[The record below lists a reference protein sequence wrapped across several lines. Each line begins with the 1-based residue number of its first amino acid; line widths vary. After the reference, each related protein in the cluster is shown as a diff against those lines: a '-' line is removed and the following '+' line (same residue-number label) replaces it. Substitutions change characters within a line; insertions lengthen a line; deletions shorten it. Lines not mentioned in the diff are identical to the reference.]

1 MNLGSHQRS
10 PLSSYLRLACGWAGP
25 LGWAALLTW
34 FLATIPIRAG
44 SITREVFLDIGGESL
59 RDLTN
64 SPAYPD
70 SPSFVETLTDFFEA
84 PTDQFDSYGQR
95 IHGYLVPPVSG
106 NYRFWIASDDNGALY
121 LSTDESPNQ
130 VRLIARVPEWT
141 SSREWDRFSEQRS
154 TLINLQADKA
164 YYIQALMK
172 EGGGGDNLAV
182 RWLRPDGVDE
192 GPIPATYLLPWG
204 TAFTAPEISQ
214 QPTNTTAI
222 EGQFATFVVQVT
234 NVDPVT
240 AQWHRNGVNLA
251 GEKALVLRYGPVT
264 LADNGATFGVV
275 LTNRIGSTNST
286 LGLLAVLPDTTPP
299 TLVSAGNLG
308 ASRIQLRFSEPVEAA
323 SASLLANFS
332 VSGGVTVSS
341 AVVESDPRV
350 VTLAVFPLTFAQNYT
365 VTVRGVRDRANTPNT
380 ILPESPIS
388 FLALEL
394 VSQGIGVSG
403 GSLTRL
409 GTGAF
414 AVSGAGRG
422 SGGTSDEAHFA
433 WEQHTGN
440 FDVQVRVDTLQVTD
454 PYVQA
459 GLMARGELGTNSPYA
474 AVFTGSAQVGSYFES
489 RTSAGAASTKTSPRG
504 GFLFNG
510 RQTWLRLQRVNNLL
524 TGYGSFDGVTWTVL
538 GSATVTLGSPVYVG
552 LASSSRQPALP
563 ATARFHDYGSTTS
576 LVTGTNLTDREPL
589 GPTTRRTGVL
599 ISEIMYH
606 PKPPAGVT
614 GNLEF
619 IELYNAGP
627 IFEDVGGWRISG
639 AVEYTFPP
647 GYRLEA
653 GAFVVVAADPA
664 ALQSAHALSGVLG
677 PFSGALNNA
686 GEVIQLLDSFGA
698 LKLEIEYSPRH
709 PWPEAADGA
718 GCSLVLSRPSWGAE
732 DPRAWSASEQV
743 GGSPGSHDAVVPNP
757 LRGVVINEFL
767 ARATGGQPDF
777 IELFNRNSTEVVL
790 DGCILT
796 DDPTTNRF
804 RIPTGTVIPGRGH
817 LSLDENQF
825 GFGLSAAGEGIFLLS
840 PDGTLVLDA
849 LYFEGQENGVS
860 SGRSPD
866 GAALV
871 RRLVQPTPGTPN
883 APWRREDIVINEIMY
898 RPISWND
905 LDEYVE
911 LHNRSSHLVDLSG
924 WRFTEGID
932 FEFGPG
938 VTLAPGG
945 YLVVAR
951 DAARLR
957 GNHPQVDPAR
967 IVGDFAGRL
976 SNRGERL
983 TLARPDD
990 IVSTDPSGGRET
1002 NRTYIVIAQ
1011 AVYRDEDRWHRW
1023 ADGGGSSLELT
1034 DPDADP
1040 LEPANWADSDE
1051 TGKAPWTTIS
1061 FTGNLDHGMES
1072 WRLDRFQIGLL
1083 GAGECLVDDVEFFLA
1098 GGQNLLSNGS
1108 FEREGGWESAGNHVR
1123 SRLQTDGA
1131 FSGNGCLQIIA
1142 QGDGDTG
1149 PNSVRTP
1156 IASRPLPSGSA
1167 TIRAKVRWQR
1177 GWPEILFRTRGN
1189 WIEAAERM
1197 IVPTNLGTP
1206 GRVNSRR
1213 LANAGPV
1220 ITDVRHTPL
1229 LPAAN
1234 EAVTVTARVAD
1245 PDGVGTVLLRYRVDP
1260 STTATTV
1267 TMRDDGTGGDVAA
1280 GDGIYT
1286 AVLPGRSTRTLV
1298 AFRVQATDGRAAS
1311 ASRVFPPAYPESECL
1326 VRWGDPAPAGSFAH
1340 YHLWSTQATEE
1351 ARGNSY
1357 GLNNLYRDATLVY
1370 GNIRAIYGV
1379 GFRDKGSPY
1388 HGGTGDFAVQVPH
1401 DDLLL
1406 GAEDRVLA
1414 LTGNGDAEETGMR
1427 TQVAN
1432 WIASRLGIP
1441 HLHSHYLRLYR
1452 NGDPYSN
1459 VMEDLEQPNNRF
1471 AEGFFPAVDEGDLYK
1486 IAVWFEF
1493 NDDDRGFDARGAT
1506 LQRFNS
1512 AGLGLKPARY
1522 RWNWQTRGW
1531 LGSANNLTNI
1541 FNLVTAANASSDY
1554 TARMEAVAD
1563 MEQWMRVFAFNR
1575 ICGNWD
1581 SWTFSVGQN
1590 MYIYFQPGERAK
1602 LLPWDIDFVLGR
1614 GNGPTDPLGGGSLGG
1629 SSQDPVADAF
1639 YNTPSFRRALFRAY
1653 LDAAGGPLLPEQYQP
1668 QLDAR
1673 QAVLQRN
1680 GFSVGG
1686 NGQLRDPQVI
1696 ATYIDARRNYLLS
1709 RVNAADRPFAIT
1721 TSGGN
1726 DFSSSQPFAT
1736 LAGTAPF
1743 AVATIEVNG
1752 VAYPL
1757 RWTNPNTFSVV
1768 VPLTAAVNSLTLVGK
1783 DRSGKPVSGATDT
1796 ITVTYEGLVPRVEEF
1811 VVINEIQ
1818 YDAPDSGGSF
1828 LELYNRSTTTPFD
1841 LSGFVLGGVGYTFP
1855 AHSVIPPNSYLVLAK
1870 DRTAF
1875 ALAYGNLIPVFDQFP
1890 GSLDNGGETLT
1901 LIRPGSGPEGDTIIS
1916 SVRYDDDP
1924 PWPAAAAGQG
1934 PSLQL
1939 LDPALGSWRVANWWA
1954 TPIGD
1959 PNQVTPGRA
1968 NAGRTTLTAFPTLW
1982 INEVLPDNVNGP
1994 VDNRGER
2001 EPFIEIYNR
2010 GTNAVE
2016 LASLYLTDSY
2026 DELTRWAFPA
2036 GTPPLEPGG
2045 FLLVWADGEPSE
2057 TTATSLHAGF
2067 RLDPSQGSVALV
2079 RRLSPSAPPE
2089 VLDYINY
2096 SQLPAGRSFGSY
2108 PDGEPRGR
2116 RTFFQV
2122 TPGAANDP
2130 AFPPVSVVIN
2140 EFMASNTRTLTN
2152 VVNGLKDDWFELYN
2166 PGTTAVDLTGY
2177 YLSDSLNDRTQF
2189 QIPPG
2194 FVVPPGGF
2202 LLVWADD
2209 ETAANTNGSPHLHV
2223 NFKLSAGGEEIGLFG
2238 PDGALVDGI
2247 SFGPQE
2253 SNVSEG
2259 RFPDGD
2265 LGGLIAM
2272 EEPTPGTANRLAGG
2286 NRPPVITAIP
2296 DQFAAEGELLQF
2308 AVVATDDPAQ
2318 VIRYGLGADAP
2329 PEALIDEGTGL
2340 FSWTPTEL
2348 QGPGTYVFTVSATD
2362 NGTPARSST
2371 ARVTVEVI
2379 EVNDPPLFRGVV
2391 DRSVDERSTLSFA
2404 LEAFDS
2410 DLPPQTLV
2418 FALEEPIPPGL
2429 ELDPETG
2436 GVTWTPTEAQGPGT
2450 YPIRVR
2456 VMDNGV
2462 PPASAVAD
2470 FTITVNEVNNP
2481 PDLAEI
2487 QPQSVDEGQ
2496 IFALQVIASDSDHP
2510 PAALQYRLE
2519 GTLPP
2524 GISIHPDTG
2533 LITWV
2538 PGEADGPGSYVIVV
2552 RVTEKNAD
2560 ALSTTRS
2567 FGLMVNEVN
2576 TPPLLSPVADLTAY
2590 EGSTVRFR
2598 ATAADLD
2605 LPAQTLTFSLVG
2617 TVPKGAL
2624 VEPSSGEFVW
2634 EIPADFGTASQEF
2647 TLRVSDSGPGGLG
2660 ATATFQIHVLPTF
2673 RIVINEI
2680 MYRPSVPQ
2688 AEYLELKNASTKTTW
2703 DLSGYRLVGDSLEF
2717 VFPAETWLAPGAL
2730 LCVARDATAFVA
2742 AYGAGPRLA
2751 GVWQG
2756 ELGTAGDY
2764 LRLLPPAPATE
2775 ALSAVRFS
2783 ASAPWPEAANGG
2795 GAALQLIDDRRDPA
2809 RVANWTAVSASTG
2822 TRSLL
2827 VMTNLWRYYQNGP
2840 ADASWKEPTFD
2851 DAAWPEGRAL
2861 LYREEAS
2868 LPAPKNTLLNLGQN
2882 TYYFRTTFNLPAV
2895 PTGGVLR
2902 LSTIIDDGAVFYLNG
2917 REVHRQNMPEDVAV
2931 NFNTFALLSIPD
2943 ATLVGPVSISA
2954 TGLRPGPNV
2963 FAVEVHQ
2970 VNAGSTDVAMGS
2982 RLDFQ
2987 GGSFRGFTPGVPN
3000 NVAFTRSEFPP
3011 VWINEVL
3018 PNNTSGRADAAGER
3032 EPWIE
3037 LVNLGREPVVLDGWA
3052 LTDHYGDL
3060 AKWMF
3065 PAGTTI
3071 PAGGFLIVVA
3081 DAEVGESTVAEPH
3094 TAFRLNPSTGS
3105 VALSRPAGTGRELV
3119 DYLDYA
3125 DLAADEAWA
3134 SQPDGQPFI
3143 RSRTSSPTPEAANS
3157 TLLANQPPVL
3167 NPIGDQPAREGQL
3180 LSFQATATDP
3190 DAGQTLTFSLVGVV
3204 RAGLTLDPL
3213 TGVVSWT
3220 PGELDGPGS
3229 YPLTI
3234 RVTDNGLPPLSDE
3247 ETITLTVE
3255 EVNRPPRLSPI
3266 RPRSAAVGELF
3277 FLSVAVQDPDFPA
3290 QSFHFSLEGAPAGMS
3305 IGSSSGAIFWTPLP
3319 GETGVRQF
3327 IVRVTD
3333 DGDPPLS
3340 ATTEVTV
3347 SVAGGTFTA
3356 GLAWGES
3363 DQLSIIWA
3371 SESGVSYRIE
3381 SLSDLAGDWEVLES
3395 VAGTGQPLIYVVPLS
3410 QTPPRFFRVVIVEEP

>member
-1 MNLGSHQRS
+1 MNLGSRQLS
-10 PLSSYLRLACGWAGP
+10 LSSCRRRVRGSFGPWA
-25 LGWAALLTW
+25 WATLLTW
-34 FLATIPIRAG
+34 FLIASPARAG
-44 SITREVFLDIGGESL
+44 SITREVFLDIDGNAIS
-59 RDLTN
+59 DLTS
-64 SPAYPD
+64 SPSYPD
-70 SPSFVETLTDFFEA
+70 FPSFVETLTDFFET
-84 PTDQFDSYGQR
+84 PTDQFEAYGQR
-95 IHGYLVPPVSG
+95 VHGYLVPPVSG
-106 NYRFWIASDDNGALY
+106 NYRFWIASDDNGALH
-121 LSTDESPNQ
+121 LSTDESPEHT
-130 VRLIARVPEWT
+130 RLIARVPEWT
-141 SSREWDRFSEQRS
+141 SSREWGRFPEQRS
-154 TLINLQADKA
+154 GLINLEANKA
-164 YYIQALMK
+164 YYVQALMK

-204 TAFTAPEISQ
+204 TAFTPPEISQ

-222 EGQFATFVVQVT
+222 EGEFATFVVKVT
-234 NVDPVT
+234 NVDPVV
-240 AQWHRNGVNLA
+240 AQWRRNGVNLP
-251 GEKALVLRYGPVT
+251 GENTLVLHYGPVA
-264 LADNGATFGVV
+264 LADNGATFGAF

-286 LGLLAVLPDTTPP
+286 VGTLFVLPDTTPP
-299 TLVSAGNLG
+299 TLVSAVNLG
-308 ASRIQLRFSEPVEAA
+308 ASRIQLKFSEPVEAA
-323 SASLLANFS
+323 SASLPANFS

-341 AVVESDPRV
+341 AAVETDASV
-350 VTLAVFPLTFAQNYT
+350 VTLTVSPLTFAQNYT
-365 VTVRGVRDRANTPNT
+365 VTVRSLRDRANTPNT
-380 ILPESPIS
+380 ILAESPIS

-394 VSQGIGVSG
+394 VSQGIGVEG
-403 GSLTRL
+403 GSITRL

-414 AVSGAGRG
+414 AVTGAGRG
-422 SGGTSDEAHFA
+422 SGGNSDQTHFA

-459 GLMARGELGTNSPYA
+459 GLMARAELGTNSPYA

-489 RTSAGAASTKTSPRG
+489 RTTAGATSTTASPRG

-510 RQTWLRLQRVNNLL
+510 RHTWLRLQRVNNLL
-524 TGYGSFDGVTWTVL
+524 TGYGSFDGITWTSL
-538 GSATVTLGSPVYVG
+538 GSASVTLGSSVYVG
-552 LASSSRQPALP
+552 LASSSRLP
-563 ATARFHDYGSTTS
+563 SIPTTATFHDYGVTTS
-576 LVTGTNLTDREPL
+576 LVTGPNVTDREPL

-606 PKPPAGVT
+606 PKPPVGVT

-627 IFEDVGGWRISG
+627 VFEDLGGWRISG
-639 AVEYTFPP
+639 AVEYTFPE
-647 GYRLEA
+647 GFRLEA

-664 ALQSAHALSGVLG
+664 AMQSVYSLSGVLG
-677 PFSGALNNA
+677 PFTGALNNA

-698 LKLEIEYSPRH
+698 LKLEIEYSTRH

-767 ARATGGQPDF
+767 ARATGAQPDF
-777 IELFNRNSTEVVL
+777 IELFNRNLAEVVL

-804 RIPTGTVIPGRGH
+804 RIPADTVISGRGH
-817 LSLDENQF
+817 LSFDENQL

-840 PDGTLVLDA
+840 PDGTQVLDA

-866 GAALV
+866 GAATI
-871 RRLVQPTPGTPN
+871 RRLIQPTPGTTN

-898 RPISWND
+898 RPISWDD

-911 LHNRSSHLVDLSG
+911 LHNRSTQTVNLSG
-924 WRFTEGID
+924 WRFTEGIE

-957 GNHPQVDPAR
+957 GNHPEVDPTR

-983 TLARPDD
+983 TLAKPDD
-990 IVSTDPSGGRET
+990 IVSTNPSGGRET

-1051 TGKAPWTTIS
+1051 TGKAPWTTLS
-1061 FTGNLDHGMES
+1061 FTGNLDHGMEG
-1072 WRLDRFQIGLL
+1072 WRPDRFQIGLL
-1083 GAGECLVDDVEFFLA
+1083 GAGECLVDDVEFFT
-1098 GGQNLLSNGS
+1098 GEGENLLSNGN
-1108 FEREGGWESAGNHVR
+1108 FEGAGGWEFAGNHVR
-1123 SRLQTDGA
+1123 SRLQTGGA
-1131 FSGNGCLQIIA
+1131 FAGSGCLQIIA

-1156 IASRPLPSGSA
+1156 IASPPLASGSA

-1189 WIEAAERM
+1189 WIEAAGRM
-1197 IVPTNLGTP
+1197 IVPANLGTP
-1206 GRVNSRR
+1206 GQVNSRR

-1220 ITDVRHTPL
+1220 ITEVRHFPL

-1245 PDGVGTVLLRYRVDP
+1245 PDGVGDVLLRYRVDP
-1260 STTATTV
+1260 SATATTV
-1267 TMRDDGTGGDVAA
+1267 TMRDDGTGGDAAA
-1280 GDGIYT
+1280 GDGLYT
-1286 AVLPGRSTRTLV
+1286 AILPGRSTRTVV
-1298 AFRVQATDGRAAS
+1298 AFRVETTDTGTPS
-1311 ASRVFPPAYPESECL
+1311 ASRVFPPAFPESECL

-1340 YHLWSTQATEE
+1340 YHLWSTQATEN

-1388 HGGTGDFAVQVPH
+1388 HGGYGDFAVQVPH

-1414 LTGNGDAEETGMR
+1414 LTGNGDTEETGMR

-1432 WIASRLGIP
+1432 WIASRMGIP
-1441 HLHSHYLRLYR
+1441 HLHSHYIRLYR
-1452 NGDPYSN
+1452 NGDQYSN
-1459 VMEDLEQPNNRF
+1459 VMEDLEQPNNSF

-1493 NDDDRGFDARGAT
+1493 NNDDRGFDARGAT

-1541 FNLVTAANASSDY
+1541 FNLVSAANATTDY
-1554 TARMEAVAD
+1554 TARMQAVAD

-1639 YNTPSFRRALFRAY
+1639 YNDPTFRRALFRAY

-1673 QAVLQRN
+1673 KSVLQRN

-1686 NGQLRDPQVI
+1686 SGQLRDPQVI
-1696 ATYIDARRNYLLS
+1696 ATYIDARRDYLLS

-1743 AVATIEVNG
+1743 AVATIEING

-1783 DRSGKPVSGATDT
+1783 DRSGNPVAGATDT
-1796 ITVTYEGLVPRVEEF
+1796 ITVTYEGLVPRAEDF

-1818 YDAPDSGGSF
+1818 YDAPNSGGSF
-1828 LELYNRSTTTPFD
+1828 LELHNRSTTTPFD

-1855 AHSVIPPNSYLVLAK
+1855 SNSVIAPNSYLVLAK

-1916 SVRYDDDP
+1916 AVRYDDDP
-1924 PWPAAAAGQG
+1924 PWPAVAAGQG

-1939 LDPALGSWRVANWWA
+1939 LDPALGSWRAANWWA
-1954 TPIGD
+1954 TPVND
-1959 PNQVTPGRA
+1959 PNQVTPARA

-1994 VDNRGER
+1994 LDNQGER
-2001 EPFIEIYNR
+2001 EPFIELYNS
-2010 GTNAVE
+2010 GTNTVD
-2016 LASLYLTDSY
+2016 LTSLYLTDAY
-2026 DELTRWAFPA
+2026 DDLTRWAFPV

-2045 FLLVWADGEPSE
+2045 FLLIWADGEPSE
-2057 TTATSLHAGF
+2057 TTDTSLHAGF
-2067 RLDPSQGSVALV
+2067 RLDPTQGSVALV
-2079 RRLSPSAPPE
+2079 RQLGPLASPE

-2116 RTFFQV
+2116 RAFFHV
-2122 TPGAANDP
+2122 TPGATNDP
-2130 AFPPVSVVIN
+2130 AFPPVTVVIN

-2166 PGTTAVDLTGY
+2166 PGTTTVDLTGY

-2209 ETAANTNGSPHLHV
+2209 ETEANTNGSPHLHV

-2238 PDGALVDGI
+2238 PDGVLVDGI
-2247 SFGPQE
+2247 SFGPQ
-2253 SNVSEG
+2253 SSDVSEG

-2265 LGGLIAM
+2265 LGALIAM
-2272 EEPTPGTANRLAGG
+2272 DESTPGAPNQLAGG

-2296 DQFAAEGELLQF
+2296 DQFVAEGELLQF
-2308 AVVATDDPAQ
+2308 AVVAVDDPGQ
-2318 VIRYGLGADAP
+2318 VIRYGIGADAP
-2329 PEALIDEGTGL
+2329 PEALIDEVTGL

-2348 QGPGTYVFTVSATD
+2348 QGPGNFVFTVLATD
-2362 NGTPARSST
+2362 NGTPARTST
-2371 ARVTVEVI
+2371 AQVTVGVV
-2379 EVNDPPLFRGVV
+2379 EVNDPPSFSGVE

-2404 LEAFDS
+2404 LEVSDP
-2410 DLPPQTLV
+2410 DLPANTLA
-2418 FALEEPIPPGL
+2418 FALEGPVPPGL

-2436 GVTWTPTEAQGPGT
+2436 WMTWTPTEVQGPGT

-2456 VMDNGV
+2456 VTDDGV

-2496 IFALQVIASDSDHP
+2496 IFALQVMASDSDNP

-2533 LITWV
+2533 LITWA

-2552 RVTEKNAD
+2552 RVTEKNAA

-2567 FGLMVNEVN
+2567 FGLIVNEVN
-2576 TPPLLSPVADLTAY
+2576 TPPLLSPVADATV
-2590 EGSTVRFR
+2590 EEESTVRFR

-2617 TVPKGAL
+2617 AVPEGAS
-2624 VEPSSGEFVW
+2624 VDPGSGEFVW
-2634 EIPADFGTASQEF
+2634 KIPADFGTATQEF
-2647 TLRVSDSGPGGLG
+2647 TLRVSDSGPGGLS
-2660 ATATFQIHVLPTF
+2660 ATELFQVNVAPTF
-2673 RIVINEI
+2673 RMVINEI
-2680 MYRPSVPQ
+2680 MYQPASTN
-2688 AEYLELKNASTKTTW
+2688 AEYVELKNASAKTTW
-2703 DLSGYRLVGDSLEF
+2703 DLSGYRLVGEALEF
-2717 VFPAETWLAPGAL
+2717 TFPAETWVGPGAL
-2730 LCVARDATAFVA
+2730 LCVVRDDTAFVA
-2742 AYGAGPRLA
+2742 AYGTAPRLA
-2751 GVWQG
+2751 GVWEG
-2756 ELGTAGDY
+2756 NLGTSGDY
-2764 LRLLPPAPATE
+2764 LRLLPPAPATD

-2783 ASAPWPEAANGG
+2783 ASAPWPAAANGG
-2795 GAALQLIDDRRDPA
+2795 GSALQLIDDRRASA
-2809 RVANWTAVSASTG
+2809 RVANWTAVPASSG
-2822 TRSLL
+2822 SRSLV
-2827 VMTNLWRYYQNGP
+2827 VMTNLWRYYQSGP
-2840 ADASWKEPTFD
+2840 ADASWKEPAFND
-2851 DAAWPEGRAL
+2851 SAWPQGRAL
-2861 LYREEAS
+2861 LYREDAS

-2882 TYYFRTTFNLPAV
+2882 TYYFRTTFELPSL

-2917 REVHRQNMPEDVAV
+2917 REIHRQNMPEGVAV
-2931 NFNTFALLSIPD
+2931 NFNTFALLNVPD
-2943 ATLVGPVSISA
+2943 ATLAGPISLSA
-2954 TGLRPGPNV
+2954 AGLRPGPNV

-2970 VNAGSTDVAMGS
+2970 VNAGSTDVVMGC
-2982 RLDFQ
+2982 RLDLQ
-2987 GGSFRGFTPGVPN
+2987 GGTFRGFTPGAPN
-3000 NVAFTRSEFPP
+3000 NVAVARSEIPP

-3018 PNNTSGRADAAGER
+3018 PNNTSGRVDAAGER

-3037 LVNLGREPVVLDGWA
+3037 LVNLGAEPVPLEGWA
-3052 LTDHYGDL
+3052 LTDSYDSP
-3060 AKWMF
+3060 AKWTF
-3065 PAGTTI
+3065 PPGTTL
-3071 PAGGFLIVVA
+3071 PAGGFLVVIA
-3081 DAEVGESTVAEPH
+3081 DGEAEESTAAEPH
-3094 TAFRLNPSTGS
+3094 AGFRLNPAMGT
-3105 VALSRPAGTGRELV
+3105 VALARPAGAGVEFV
-3119 DYLDYA
+3119 DYVDYV
-3125 DLAADEAWA
+3125 DLAANEAWA
-3134 SQPDGQPFI
+3134 SLPDGQPFT
-3143 RSRTSSPTPEAANS
+3143 RSRTTRPTPGAANS
-3157 TLLANQPPVL
+3157 ANLANHPPVL
-3167 NPIGDQPAREGQL
+3167 NAIGDQTAKEGEV
-3180 LSFQATATDP
+3180 LSFQVSATDP
-3190 DAGQTLTFSLVGVV
+3190 DAGQKLTYSAVGEI
-3204 RAGLTLDPL
+3204 RAGFTLHPV
-3213 TGVVSWT
+3213 TGAVGWT

-3229 YPLTI
+3229 YALTI
-3234 RVTDNGLPPLSDE
+3234 RVTDDGLPPLSDE
-3247 ETITLTVE
+3247 ETITITVE
-3255 EVNRPPRLSPI
+3255 EVNRPPVLGLVSPQF
-3266 RPRSAAVGELF
+3266 AAAGELF
-3277 FLSVAVQDPDFPA
+3277 SLSVATQDPDFPA
-3290 QSFHFSLEGAPAGMS
+3290 QTFHFSLEGAPAGMS
-3305 IGSSSGAIFWTPLP
+3305 IGASSGAIWWTPLP
-3319 GETGVRQF
+3319 GDGGSWEFV
-3327 IVRVTD
+3327 VRVTD
-3333 DGDPPLS
+3333 DGNPPLS
-3340 ATTEVTV
+3340 ATTRATVTV
-3347 SVAGGTFTA
+3347 VGGTFAA
-3356 GLAWGES
+3356 GSALGE
-3363 DQLSIIWA
+3363 DGQLHINWA
-3371 SESGVSYRIE
+3371 SQAEVSYRIE
-3381 SLSDLAGDWEVLES
+3381 SLADLEGSWELIETVT
-3395 VAGTGQPLIYVVPLS
+3395 GTGQPMTYLVPINLA
-3410 QTPPRFFRVVIVEEP
+3410 PPRFFRVVAP